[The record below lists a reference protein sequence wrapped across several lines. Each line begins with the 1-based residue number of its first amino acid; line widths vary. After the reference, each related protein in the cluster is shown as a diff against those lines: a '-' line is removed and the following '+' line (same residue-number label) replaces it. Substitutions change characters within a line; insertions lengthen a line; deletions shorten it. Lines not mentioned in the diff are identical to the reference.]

1 MLEVTNAKLA
11 GEPAWKLW
19 ILHQV
24 ARLLRVPIG
33 VRGMPYGHHEISPER
48 PCQADQMRPEQ
59 TERALEL
66 ARGLL
71 QGTGAETL
79 SGALSRS
86 DRRCVFQ
93 RSTERPGPADS
104 TR

>member
-1 MLEVTNAKLA
+1 MLKVTNAKLA

-24 ARLLRVPIG
+24 ARLLRVPIR

-59 TERALEL
+59 TERALE
-66 ARGLL
+66 R
-71 QGTGAETL
+71 
-79 SGALSRS
+79 
-86 DRRCVFQ
+86 FI
-93 RSTERPGPADS
+93 PAHAGNTCLHVS
-104 TR
+104 IRKQSA